1 MNNSLKNE
9 HISQSNYLLITKNI
23 NNFENCC
30 IQQRQFENYN
40 TMSTND
46 IIYCDKR
53 KEEKNQKPSKKN
65 NFQQMIF
72 TYLVGL
78 EHLLEIHDFFWQE
91 MSEAGVTNTWK
102 IKITS
107 ETLQIV

>member
-1 MNNSLKNE
+1 LR
-9 HISQSNYLLITKNI
+9 QTKRGKKS
-23 NNFENCC
+23 EAV
-30 IQQRQFENYN
+30 E
-40 TMSTND
+40 
-46 IIYCDKR
+46 
-53 KEEKNQKPSKKN
+53 KN

-72 TYLVGL
+72 THLVGL
-78 EHLLEIHDFFWQE
+78 EHLFEIHDFFWQE